1 MHELGLEVPLGSA
14 SHFLALLELSSQ
26 GLTQEPNSMLREEAN
41 WEGLGYGQNLQML
54 RESVEKKKNLPLG
67 KEH

>member
-14 SHFLALLELSSQ
+14 SRFLALLELSSQ

-41 WEGLGYGQNLQML
+41 WEVLGYG
-54 RESVEKKKNLPLG
+54 
-67 KEH
+67 